1 MVIQPGGDSGGGT
14 AGTSASSAAALP
26 TLANGANPKWVYIA
40 VTLDS
45 AVALTFTFGGSG
57 VGAPTLTAGIGLGY
71 HGGGIIVNVA
81 GCSHYRVIS
90 SDASSTF
97 TLTPL
102 AGVVP
107 GG

>member
-26 TLANGANPKWVYIA
+26 TLANGANPKWVYVF
-40 VTLDS
+40 VTFDQAS
-45 AVALTFTFGGSG
+45 SLTFTFGGSG
-57 VGAPTLTAGIGLGY
+57 VGAPTLTAGIGVSY
-71 HGGGIIVNVA
+71 HSGGIIVNVA

-90 SDASSTF
+90 TDANSTF